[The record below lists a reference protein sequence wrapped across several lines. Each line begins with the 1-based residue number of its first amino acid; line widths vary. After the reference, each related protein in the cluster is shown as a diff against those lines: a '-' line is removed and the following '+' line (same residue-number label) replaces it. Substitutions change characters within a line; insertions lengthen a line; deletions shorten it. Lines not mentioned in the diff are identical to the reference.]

1 MNEFTLVVNILKRCR
16 KKKKKIQKVVQKA
29 YKRRTK
35 GVQKLNS
42 SMSPDICSTK

>member
-1 MNEFTLVVNILKRCR
+1 MNEFTLVVNILKR
-16 KKKKKIQKVVQKA
+16 KKIQNVVQKA